1 MQFVNKHVHQMSK
14 LGVAM
19 REHGP
24 RGHAASTSPVLA
36 QPPAGFQPGAASGGP
51 TDSWTP
57 ICSSDGKHHRP
68 GVSACPA
75 RRGARMRAAEEADGT
90 SPVARVGTPC
100 FCRGHRV
107 HPVRELRPRR
117 LCGQKQTKTTTKTA
131 ESWGRAWPHG
141 GERPDGGPGPGLPAS
156 PPALPEW
163 SWGSATVRVPTGF
176 QVVGMEPL
184 LSVCCMRSALA
195 QELGKPGLLFLG

>member
-14 LGVAM
+14 LGVAL

-36 QPPAGFQPGAASGGP
+36 QSPAGFQPGAASGGP

-68 GVSACPA
+68 GVSARPA

-90 SPVARVGTPC
+90 SPVAQGRNPMLLQGPPGAPRQGAKTPQA
-100 FCRGHRV
+100 V
-107 HPVRELRPRR
+107 
-117 LCGQKQTKTTTKTA
+117 
-131 ESWGRAWPHG
+131 WPIANENNHK
-141 GERPDGGPGPGLPAS
+141 DG
-156 PPALPEW
+156 
-163 SWGSATVRVPTGF
+163 
-176 QVVGMEPL
+176 
-184 LSVCCMRSALA
+184 
-195 QELGKPGLLFLG
+195 